1 MPRDSIDARAQIT
14 GRRGV
19 AETMAIL
26 SKLGYYAFETPVNA
40 PSVDVVA
47 YCPRKPVTRSF
58 EVRTRANPREKWRKA
73 RDWRPKKVSP
83 SASYYYVFVRY
94 EDEHPRSEHFYVVPS
109 SFVAKVVKEEDRED
123 PWITQDEVAEFENK
137 WHEAFHVK
145 GPPEE

>member
-1 MPRDSIDARAQIT
+1 MTRGSIDAQAHIT

-26 SKLGYYAFETPVNA
+26 SRLGYYAFETPVNA

-47 YCPRKPVTRSF
+47 YCPQKPVTRSF
-58 EVRTRANPREKWRKA
+58 EVRTRANPRKKWRKA
-73 RDWRPKKVSP
+73 RDWRPK
-83 SASYYYVFVRY
+83 
-94 EDEHPRSEHFYVVPS
+94 SEHFYVVPS
-109 SFVAKVVKEEDRED
+109 SFVAKVVKKEERAD

-145 GPPEE
+145 GPPEK